1 MEFNVSVQELLKAI
15 GNSNIKSID
24 DNHSDKM
31 FIKLSNAIII
41 GEPDW
46 NYRVFSL
53 VIVYEK
59 ERVKCVIL
67 NMLIDPL
74 HSQEL
79 WTKVLLEGFLNLELY
94 PATIEDEYL
103 VGTFCLVPIKC

>member
-15 GNSNIKSID
+15 GTSNIKSID

-53 VIVYEK
+53 VNSSLKFEIMAKQLYVASQ
-59 ERVKCVIL
+59 RVL
-67 NMLIDPL
+67 
-74 HSQEL
+74 
-79 WTKVLLEGFLNLELY
+79 
-94 PATIEDEYL
+94 
-103 VGTFCLVPIKC
+103 